1 MGHGHSHD
9 GGPPPTLQA
18 AAARR
23 RAGWILAAILLPV
36 TLLTAVGMILLWP
49 GGQHQDLKLSSP
61 YAAAPGVSFDTGK
74 VLSVTR
80 GSCSGGPADSSQSSQ
95 GSGASQGSDSQ
106 SSQSSATQGAA
117 RLSTCFT
124 AVTQPDAGGPSVQV
138 LFNPEVSA
146 SDSVHAGDGIRYL
159 NLSRVQQGAVQQGGQ
174 APAYVFVDFV
184 RTFPVAVL
192 AVLYAAVVIL
202 VARWRGFR
210 ALLGLGVAYLVLAF
224 YLLPGL
230 VDGKPALPLAL
241 TASTAILIA
250 VLYFAHGF
258 SARTST
264 ALLGTVFGLLVTAG
278 LAFWATDAAKLLGIG
293 SHEASTLINTSG
305 TISISGVVLC
315 GLIVASL
322 GALND
327 VTITQASA
335 VWELYELSPG
345 TSAGRLFTSAMRIGR
360 DHIASTV
367 YTIAFAYAGAALPVL
382 IIVML
387 YERPFLDTLTSAE
400 LAEEVVR
407 TLIGSIGLVLAIPLT
422 TLVAVLVVKATDLR
436 RHATEDGHDDGEPHR
451 PHDDALAAIEGA
463 VLTRRELRR
472 RR

>member
-1 MGHGHSHD
+1 V
-9 GGPPPTLQA
+9 
-18 AAARR
+18 AARR
-23 RAGWILAAILLPV
+23 RAGWILAAILVPV
-36 TLLTAVGMILLWP
+36 TLLTVLGMVLLWP
-49 GGQHQDLKLSSP
+49 SGKHEDLRLSSP
-61 YAAAPGVSFDTGK
+61 YSTAPGVSFDTGK
-74 VLSVTR
+74 VMSVTR
-80 GSCSGGPADSSQSSQ
+80 GSCSGNSPDAQQGSVPGDSSGQQ
-95 GSGASQGSDSQ
+95 GS
-106 SSQSSATQGAA
+106 TQGASK
-117 RLSTCFT
+117 LSSCFW
-124 AVTQPDAGGPSVQV
+124 AVTQPDAGGSPVQV
-138 LFNPEVSA
+138 VFNPEVSA
-146 SDSVHAGDGIRYL
+146 SDSVHPGDGIRYL
-159 NLSRVQQGAVQQGGQ
+159 NLSQVQGASAGHS
-174 APAYVFVDFV
+174 PAYVFVDFV
-184 RTFPVAVL
+184 RSAPIAIL

-224 YLLPGL
+224 FLLPGL
-230 VDGKPALPLAL
+230 VDGKPAMPLAL

-264 ALLGTVFGLLVTAG
+264 ALLGTIFGLLVTAG
-278 LAFWATDAAKLLGIG
+278 LAMWATDAAKLLGIG

-305 TISISGVVLC
+305 TISISSVVLC

-335 VWELYELSPG
+335 VWELYEFSPG
-345 TSAGRLFTSAMRIGR
+345 TSAPKLFASAMRIGR

-422 TLVAVLVVKATDLR
+422 TLVAVLVVKATNLH
-436 RHATEDGHDDGEPHR
+436 RHAVESEQP
-451 PHDDALAAIEGA
+451 
-463 VLTRRELRR
+463 LTRRERR
-472 RR
+472 ALGR

>member
-1 MGHGHSHD
+1 MGAGHSHGGGHSHD
-9 GGPPPTLQA
+9 DGAAPSAEA

-23 RAGWILAAILLPV
+23 RAGWILAAILVPV
-36 TLLTAVGMILLWP
+36 TLLTVLGMVLLWP
-49 GGQHQDLKLSSP
+49 SGKHEDLRLSSP
-61 YAAAPGVSFDTGK
+61 YSTAPGVSFDTGK
-74 VLSVTR
+74 VMSVTK
-80 GSCSGGPADSSQSSQ
+80 GSCSGNSPDAQQ
-95 GSGASQGSDSQ
+95 GSGQDGSGQSSGQGSGQNGS
-106 SSQSSATQGAA
+106 TPGAS
-117 RLSTCFT
+117 RLTSCFW
-124 AVTQPDAGGPSVQV
+124 AVTQPDAGGSPVQV
-138 LFNPEVSA
+138 VFNPEVSA

-159 NLSRVQQGAVQQGGQ
+159 NLSQVQGASAGHS
-174 APAYVFVDFV
+174 PSYVFVDFV
-184 RTFPVAVL
+184 RSAPIAIL

-224 YLLPGL
+224 FLLPGL
-230 VDGKPALPLAL
+230 VDGKPAMPLAL

-264 ALLGTVFGLLVTAG
+264 ALLGTIFGLLVTAG
-278 LAFWATDAAKLLGIG
+278 LALWATDAAKLLGIG
-293 SHEASTLINTSG
+293 SHEASTLVNTSG
-305 TISISGVVLC
+305 TISISSVILC

-335 VWELYELSPG
+335 VWELYEFSPE
-345 TSAGRLFTSAMRIGR
+345 TSAPKLFASAMRIGR

-422 TLVAVLVVKATDLR
+422 TLVAVLVVKATNLH
-436 RHATEDGHDDGEPHR
+436 RHAV
-451 PHDDALAAIEGA
+451 DAEQP
-463 VLTRRELRR
+463 LTRRERR
-472 RR
+472 ALGR

>member
-1 MGHGHSHD
+1 MGAGHSHGGGHSHD
-9 GGPPPTLQA
+9 DGVAPSAEA

-23 RAGWILAAILLPV
+23 RAGWILAAILVPV
-36 TLLTAVGMILLWP
+36 TVLTVLGMVLLWP
-49 GGQHQDLKLSSP
+49 SGKHEDLRLSSP
-61 YAAAPGVSFDTGK
+61 YSTAPGVSFDTGK
-74 VLSVTR
+74 VMSVTKA
-80 GSCSGGPADSSQSSQ
+80 SCSGSSPDAQPDSGQGGTGQSPSQSPSQ
-95 GSGASQGSDSQ
+95 NPSQGASQGSGQ
-106 SSQSSATQGAA
+106 SGSTPGAS
-117 RLSTCFT
+117 RLTSCFW
-124 AVTQPDAGGPSVQV
+124 AVTQPDAGGSPVQV
-138 LFNPEVSA
+138 VFNPEVSA
-146 SDSVHAGDGIRYL
+146 SDSVHPGDGIRYL
-159 NLSRVQQGAVQQGGQ
+159 NLSQVQGASAGH
-174 APAYVFVDFV
+174 APSYVFVDFV
-184 RTFPVAVL
+184 RSAPIAIL

-224 YLLPGL
+224 FLLPGL
-230 VDGKPALPLAL
+230 VDGKPAMPLAL

-264 ALLGTVFGLLVTAG
+264 ALLGTIFGLLVTAG
-278 LAFWATDAAKLLGIG
+278 LALWATDAAKLLGIG
-293 SHEASTLINTSG
+293 SHEASTLVNTSG
-305 TISISGVVLC
+305 TISISSVILC

-335 VWELYELSPG
+335 VWELYEFSPE
-345 TSAGRLFTSAMRIGR
+345 TSAPKLFASAMRIGR

-422 TLVAVLVVKATDLR
+422 TLVAVLVVKATNLH
-436 RHATEDGHDDGEPHR
+436 RHAV
-451 PHDDALAAIEGA
+451 DAEQP
-463 VLTRRELRR
+463 LTRRERR
-472 RR
+472 ALGR